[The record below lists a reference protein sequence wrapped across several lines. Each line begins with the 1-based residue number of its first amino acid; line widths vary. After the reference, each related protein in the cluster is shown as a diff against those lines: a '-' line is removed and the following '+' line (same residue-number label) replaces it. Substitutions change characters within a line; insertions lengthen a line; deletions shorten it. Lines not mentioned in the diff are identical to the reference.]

1 MGASGGVLLM
11 WDNKVVD
18 KVEEAVGCFSVSCKF
33 KNVVD
38 YFVWAF
44 TGGMCLGVWEVILMW
59 CGFLLNV
66 LVLQISLQICIGFQ
80 LLFPSKTLLI
90 CLWLGGIS
98 LGLILKR
105 LLLDLDWTGF
115 FCQQIGRRNFHL
127 FVNTAYLG
135 CF

>member
-38 YFVWAF
+38 HFVWAF

-66 LVLQISLQICIGFQ
+66 WVLKFHFSYASIFS
-80 LLFPSKTLLI
+80 
-90 CLWLGGIS
+90 
-98 LGLILKR
+98 
-105 LLLDLDWTGF
+105 
-115 FCQQIGRRNFHL
+115 FHL
-127 FVNTAYLG
+127 QAKPY
-135 CF
+135 